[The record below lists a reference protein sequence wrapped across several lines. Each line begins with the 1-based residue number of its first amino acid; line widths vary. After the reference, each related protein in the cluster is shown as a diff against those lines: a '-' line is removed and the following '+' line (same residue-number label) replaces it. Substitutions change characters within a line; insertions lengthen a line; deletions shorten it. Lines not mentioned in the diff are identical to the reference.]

1 MRKESLRRGVW
12 YIGGSVED
20 EHKKE
25 LFFPVGAILGS
36 LAGPLLGSVVE
47 PVLKKKY
54 LMPVDDADADMPEQN
69 ILLRRRTTPQQE
81 RLPNGQ
87 LFLARYERVSRRKS
101 VQKCDN
107 NKDKTSWA

>member
-1 MRKESLRRGVW
+1 MQ
-12 YIGGSVED
+12 
-20 EHKKE
+20 
-25 LFFPVGAILGS
+25 
-36 LAGPLLGSVVE
+36 
-47 PVLKKKY
+47 
-54 LMPVDDADADMPEQN
+54 VDDADADMPEQN
-69 ILLRRRTTPQQE
+69 IFLRRRTTPQQE

>member
-1 MRKESLRRGVW
+1 MRRGVW
-12 YIGGSVED
+12 YIGG
-20 EHKKE
+20 KCRRRTQKRI
-25 LFFPVGAILGS
+25 FFPVGAILGS

-54 LMPVDDADADMPEQN
+54 LMQVDDADADMPEQN
-69 ILLRRRTTPQQE
+69 ILLRRHTMPQQV